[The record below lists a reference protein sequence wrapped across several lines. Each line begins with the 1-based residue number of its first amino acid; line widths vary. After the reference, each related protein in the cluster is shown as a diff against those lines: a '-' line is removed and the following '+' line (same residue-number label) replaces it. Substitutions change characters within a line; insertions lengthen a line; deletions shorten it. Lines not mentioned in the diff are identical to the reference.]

1 VLEARPVLRVGPDRL
16 ADELGVPARTISRI
30 LRRNHVPYVFECDPL
45 TGEVIGASKA
55 TTFRYERDR
64 PGELLPP
71 VPGKTA
77 SRVLQSHVADRVGL
91 TSTFTTND
99 ERGHA
104 LPAWLDYY
112 NSTATRLPGP
122 SVRQGG
128 PDQSSV
134 VISRPDCVGR
144 PHRGRCRTRG

>member
-1 VLEARPVLRVGPDRL
+1 MFDSKHCVRLVDRSSQPQRSPNRTPAEVEQQVLEARLVLRVGPDRL

-104 LPAWLDYY
+104 LPA
-112 NSTATRLPGP
+112 
-122 SVRQGG
+122 
-128 PDQSSV
+128 
-134 VISRPDCVGR
+134 
-144 PHRGRCRTRG
+144 